1 MRENKHKGRS
11 LVMFSQNEGKTWS
24 TPVDTAWGLTGDRHY
39 GVQAEDGRWVIAFR
53 DKAKNSPTENHF
65 VAWVGTYDDI
75 KNSKPG
81 QCRIKLLHSHAGWD
95 CGYPGMELLPDDT
108 IVATTY
114 IRYKPGE
121 EHSVVSTRFRLKEID
136 EKLSSKGVRR

>member
-1 MRENKHKGRS
+1 
-11 LVMFSQNEGKTWS
+11 
-24 TPVDTAWGLTGDRHY
+24 
-39 GVQAEDGRWVIAFR
+39 VQAKDGRWVIAFR

-75 KNSKPG
+75 KNSRPG
-81 QCRIKLLHSHAGWD
+81 QYRIKLLHSHAGWD
-95 CGYPGMELLPDDT
+95 CGYPGMERLPDDT

-121 EHSVVSTRFRLKEID
+121 KHSVVSTRFKLNEID
-136 EKLSSKGVRR
+136 EGLRAAAPTSR